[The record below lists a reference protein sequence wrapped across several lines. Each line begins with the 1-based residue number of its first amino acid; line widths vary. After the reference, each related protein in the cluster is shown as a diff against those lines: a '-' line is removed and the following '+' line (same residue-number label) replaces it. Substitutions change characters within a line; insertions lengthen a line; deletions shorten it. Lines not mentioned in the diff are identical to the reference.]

1 MRTYYIFRINN
12 SLNKTYEKNSI
23 SIYKILNKINNMDK
37 KEYEFAKRIYK
48 KTVIPINKNLIDKYI
63 LMIHMNDIYYKKYGN
78 VHILNSEREE
88 SKLYLYNTYI
98 KIITTNNISSFFK
111 DIYSINNNMFC
122 IDFENKDYFYLDD
135 FELKLLAC

>member
-12 SLNKTYEKNSI
+12 SLNKIYEKNSI
-23 SIYKILNKINNMDK
+23 SIYKMLNKINNMDK

>member
-1 MRTYYIFRINN
+1 MRTYYIFRVNK
-12 SLNKTYEKNSI
+12 SLNSIYEKNSI
-23 SIYKILNKINNMDK
+23 SIYKMLNKINNMDK
-37 KEYEFAKRIYK
+37 KEYDFAKRIYK
-48 KTVIPINKNLIDKYI
+48 KTVLPINKNLIDKYI

-78 VHILNSEREE
+78 IHILHSGKEE

-122 IDFENKDYFYLDD
+122 VDFENKDYFYLDD
-135 FELKLLAC
+135 FEVKLLAS